1 MGGYLQGHGAR
12 ARRLERLRGHR
23 RRRAGSSGAL
33 VTVDVERYG
42 IYLADLNPTRG
53 AEIAKT
59 RPVVVVSR
67 DEMNRYLDTIVVCP
81 LTTKLHPRWRSRIP
95 VTCARRKAEI
105 AVDQIRTI
113 SKNRLNKRL
122 HHLPVADAAR
132 IRRLIVEMYGE

>member
-1 MGGYLQGHGAR
+1 MTIQ
-12 ARRLERLRGHR
+12 
-23 RRRAGSSGAL
+23 
-33 VTVDVERYG
+33 VERYG

-67 DEMNRYLDTIVVCP
+67 DEMNQYLDTIVVCP
-81 LTTKLHPRWRSRIP
+81 LTTKLHPRWRSRIQ

-113 SKNRLNKRL
+113 SKDRLTKRL
-122 HHLPVADAAR
+122 DHLSVADAAR

>member
-1 MGGYLQGHGAR
+1 MTLA
-12 ARRLERLRGHR
+12 
-23 RRRAGSSGAL
+23 
-33 VTVDVERYG
+33 VERYA

-67 DEMNRYLDTIVVCP
+67 NEMNQYLDTIVVCP

-113 SKNRLNKRL
+113 SKDRLGKRL
-122 HHLPVADAAR
+122 DHLSVADATR
-132 IRRLIVEMYGE
+132 VRRLIVEMYGE